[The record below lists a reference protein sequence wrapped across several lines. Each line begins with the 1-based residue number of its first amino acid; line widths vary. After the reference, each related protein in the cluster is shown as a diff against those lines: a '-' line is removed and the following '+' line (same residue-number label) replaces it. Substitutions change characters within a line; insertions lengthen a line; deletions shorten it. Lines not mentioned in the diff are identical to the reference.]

1 MKSLEPGARILNSVD
16 VWKIQGP
23 PSANANI
30 PKIIMN
36 APIAEF
42 SLETKVKHK
51 RSKTDT
57 NKKVNAIKFYETD
70 DLLAIAL

>member
-36 APIAEF
+36 APIAE
-42 SLETKVKHK
+42 TKIKHK

-57 NKKVNAIKFYETD
+57 NKKVNDIKFYETD